1 MTISSDVEMTALRR
15 VGHAVACALDAMR
28 AATHPLV
35 TTAALD
41 EVGAEAAR
49 ALGARS
55 APQVTYG
62 FPGFTCISVNEE
74 IVHGVPGPRRLRP
87 GDVVKL
93 DVSLELDGFFADA
106 AVTVLVPPASDEA
119 VRLQRCARRAF
130 NQALDAAR
138 AGVRVKELGRA
149 VERVVRRDGF
159 AITRELGGHGVGRA
173 LHEAPAVPNYAD
185 PTASTVL
192 RDGHVLAVEPMVL
205 ARAARVVQEHDGWTL
220 RTDNR
225 ALAVHHEHTIVI
237 RHGQPLVL
245 TALAA

>member
-1 MTISSDVEMTALRR
+1 MTISSDVELAGLRR
-15 VGHAVACALDAMR
+15 VGQAVARTLDAMR
-28 AATHPLV
+28 AATHPDV
-35 TTAALD
+35 STRALD
-41 EVGAEAAR
+41 DVGAETAR

-55 APQVTYG
+55 APQITYD
-62 FPGFTCISVNEE
+62 FPAFTCVSVNEE
-74 IVHGVPGPRRLRP
+74 IVHGIPGARRLRP

-106 AVTVLVPPASDEA
+106 AVTVIVPPASPEA

-130 NQALDAAR
+130 NQALEAAR
-138 AGVRVKELGRA
+138 AGVRVQELGRA

-173 LHEAPAVPNYAD
+173 LHEAPSVPNYPD
-185 PTASTVL
+185 PRASTVL

-205 ARAARVVQEHDGWTL
+205 ARPARVVQEDDGWTL

-237 RHGQPLVL
+237 RHGRPLVL

>member
-1 MTISSDVEMTALRR
+1 MTISSDVELAGLRR
-15 VGHAVACALDAMR
+15 VGGAVARTLDAMR
-28 AATHPLV
+28 AAARPDLS
-35 TTAALD
+35 TAALD
-41 EVGAEAAR
+41 DVGAATAR

-74 IVHGVPGPRRLRP
+74 IVHGVPGPRRLQP

-106 AVTVLVPPASDEA
+106 AITVLVPPASAEA
-119 VRLQRCARRAF
+119 VRMQRCARRAL

-138 AGVRVKELGRA
+138 AGVRVQELGRA
-149 VERVVRRDGF
+149 VERTVRRDGF

-173 LHEAPAVPNYAD
+173 LHEAPSVPNYAD

-192 RDGHVLAVEPMVL
+192 RDGLVLAVEPMVL
-205 ARAARVVQEHDGWTL
+205 ARPARVVQEHDGWTL

-225 ALAVHHEHTIVI
+225 ALAVHHEHTIVV
-237 RHGQPLVL
+237 RRGHPLVV
-245 TALAA
+245 TQLAA